1 MRTFR
6 NLRMAEVIRS
16 ELGKMLARDFE
27 FPGFVTIT
35 DVEVT
40 SDLSLAKIKLGIIPP
55 EQGPAVYNELTQ
67 KAKYIR
73 GDLLRK
79 MNVRPM
85 PDLEFVIDEETVRPL
100 SN

>member
-1 MRTFR
+1 MKNFR

-35 DVEVT
+35 DVEVA
-40 SDLSLAKIKLGIIPP
+40 SDLSLAKIKLGIIPA
-55 EQGPAVYNELTQ
+55 EQGPAVYKQLTNQ
-67 KAKYIR
+67 SKQIR

-85 PDLEFVIDEETVRPL
+85 PDLEFSIDENTTRPL
-100 SN
+100 SE